1 MDHLILMQCLYKG
14 AVQMEVVV
22 KSTLEEDLSHP
33 LGHQM
38 QLNVSHT
45 HGAAGMLINIIFWR
59 ETFGVFFGVK
69 SSTNIFTSDLKQMAC
84 ALYTYSTYSQNFRV
98 TKYL

>member
-1 MDHLILMQCLYKG
+1 MLEDYLPILMDHLILMQRLHKA

-38 QLNVSHT
+38 QLNVSHIN
-45 HGAAGMLINIIFWR
+45 HGAAGMQFFLINIIFGGKNLVYFLVSSLAQ
-59 ETFGVFFGVK
+59 TF
-69 SSTNIFTSDLKQMAC
+69 SILI
-84 ALYTYSTYSQNFRV
+84 
-98 TKYL
+98 